1 MKDWQSLSRDRRPFP
16 LNSTNDPR
24 ADGPILV
31 TGGAGFVGTTL
42 VADLLAESRAVVV
55 YDSFFTGSRPLPLAG
70 LTVVEGDVR
79 DETLLLATMQE
90 HAPAAV
96 IHLAA
101 LHYIPYCDAHPVDT
115 MHVNVVGT
123 QALLEACRAT
133 GVPRLVFASSAA
145 VYGISS
151 KPHREDDAPE
161 PQDVYGLSKH
171 VGEQQV
177 AAFHRTTGT
186 PCVMARLFNVFG
198 RGETNPHVIPEI
210 LRQLA
215 DGQDSLHLG
224 NLTPRR
230 DYVHV
235 TDVSR
240 ALRMFAGSAD
250 PACGTYNVGTSR
262 SVSVADIVAE
272 LEAILGRPVA
282 VEQAAGKLRP
292 VDRPNLQAD
301 NSRLHADFGWSPE
314 TTLSDGLRDLASQLS
329 AQGEATPG
337 RTGA

>member
-1 MKDWQSLSRDRRPFP
+1 MALTD
-16 LNSTNDPR
+16 DPG

-31 TGGAGFVGTTL
+31 TGGAGFVGATL
-42 VADLLAESRAVVV
+42 VADLLAEARSVVV
-55 YDSFFTGSRPLPLAG
+55 YDSFFTGVRPNSASG
-70 LTVVEGDVR
+70 LTVIDGDIR
-79 DETLLLATMQE
+79 DELRLRAVVQE

-115 MHVNVVGT
+115 MHVNVVGL
-123 QALLEACRAT
+123 QALLEACRGARLS
-133 GVPRLVFASSAA
+133 RLVFASSAA

-151 KPHREDDAPE
+151 SPHSEDIPPD

-177 AAFHRTTGT
+177 SAFHRTTGT
-186 PCVMARLFNVFG
+186 PCVIARLFNVYG

-215 DGQDSLHLG
+215 EHGDALQLG
-224 NLTPRR
+224 NVTPRR

-240 ALRMFAGSAD
+240 ALRLFLGSTD
-250 PACGTYNVGTSR
+250 PACRTYNVGTSHA
-262 SVSVADIVAE
+262 VSVAEIVAE
-272 LEAILGRPVA
+272 LEAILGHTIA
-282 VEQAAGKLRP
+282 VEQAAGKLRT

-301 NSRLHADFGWSPE
+301 ISRLRADFGWSPN
-314 TTLSDGLRDLASQLS
+314 TTLSDGLRDLAAQLPPS
-329 AQGEATPG
+329 AAAKPG
-337 RTGA
+337 RPER